1 MDTLLSFIELIVD
14 VWKTSSF
21 GIGMEKM
28 LVAFLIFLSFA
39 FVRGLFSRFVLQR
52 ISRMAAGT
60 ETQIDD
66 LLIVSLE
73 RPLKFFFLIIGLF
86 LANFPFHIIVRYI
99 VSSILKSMNSH
110 SLSVLLN
117 YLSI

>member
-1 MDTLLSFIELIVD
+1 MEILLNFIELIVD

-39 FVRGLFSRFVLQR
+39 FLRGLLSRFVLQR
-52 ISRMAAGT
+52 INRLAAKT

-66 LLIVSLE
+66 LLIVALE
-73 RPLKFFFLIIGLF
+73 RPLKFFFLVIGLF
-86 LANFPFHIIVRYI
+86 FAVQ
-99 VSSILKSMNSH
+99 
-110 SLSVLLN
+110 
-117 YLSI
+117 